1 MPESLF
7 RGLFDSD
14 LTAVISVYDF
24 ILCLFVSLI
33 LGLAMTFTYMYRT
46 RYTKSFV
53 VTLAL
58 LPAVVCVVIMLV
70 NGNVGTGVAVAGAFN
85 LVRFRSVPGTAKE
98 ICTLFLA
105 MGAGLIAGMGYLG
118 FAVLFTVLF
127 TVLMCAMFLL
137 YNRLDLGAAKNAAS
151 YKTLTVTI
159 PEDLDYSEI
168 FDDIFQTYTS
178 ACEMVCVK
186 TTNMGSMFRLT
197 YHVTLKN
204 VAKEK
209 EMLDKIRCRN
219 GNLEISVS
227 RQETMAAE
235 L

>member
-1 MPESLF
+1 MGFQTVFKRYELKYI
-7 RGLFDSD
+7 
-14 LTAVISVYDF
+14 LTAEQKEKVLRAMEPYMVSDQYGRTVIRNIYFDTDDYR
-24 ILCLFVSLI
+24 LI
-33 LGLAMTFTYMYRT
+33 R
-46 RYTKSFV
+46 RSIEK
-53 VTLAL
+53 
-58 LPAVVCVVIMLV
+58 PAYKEKLRI
-70 NGNVGTGVAVAGAFN
+70 
-85 LVRFRSVPGTAKE
+85 RSYSRAE
-98 ICTLFLA
+98 
-105 MGAGLIAGMGYLG
+105 
-118 FAVLFTVLF
+118 
-127 TVLMCAMFLL
+127 
-137 YNRLDLGAAKNAAS
+137 
-151 YKTLTVTI
+151 

>member
-24 ILCLFVSLI
+24 ILCLLVSLI

-118 FAVLFTVLF
+118 FAVLFTVF
-127 TVLMCAMFLL
+127 MCAVFLL